1 MAAIGRQRFGSADG
15 KDVSLFTLTGPNGL
29 IARITDY
36 GGIVTELHTRDRKGR
51 LGDIVLGF
59 SDLEGYLRGHPYFGA
74 LVGRVGNR
82 IGGARFELDG
92 RTHRLAANEG
102 RNHLHGGVR
111 GFDKALWR
119 AEAGETSDGP
129 ALRLHHVS
137 PDGEEGYPGKLDI
150 EAIYTLTGDDSLRLE
165 ITARS
170 DAATPVNILHH
181 SYWNLSARPG
191 ASVLDDELRLF
202 AGAFTPMGPG
212 LLPTGEIRP
221 VADTPFDFTA
231 AKPIGRDLDG
241 AGSDPAGYDVNF
253 VVDGPPDQLRP
264 VARLQ
269 NPASGRVM
277 EVCANQPG
285 VQLYT
290 GTYLD
295 GSTSGKGSPH
305 RRYAGLC
312 LETQAF
318 PDAINRADWR
328 GQVVLRQDATYN
340 HVVVHRFGVA

>member
-1 MAAIGRQRFGSADG
+1 MAAIGRRPFGSADG
-15 KDVSLFTLTGPNGL
+15 KEVSLFTLTGANGL
-29 IARITDY
+29 IAGITDY
-36 GGIVTELHTRDRKGR
+36 GGIVTELHARDRVGC
-51 LGDIVLGF
+51 LGDVVLGF
-59 SDLEGYLRGHPYFGA
+59 SDLDGYLRRHPYFGA

-92 RTHRLAANEG
+92 RAYRLAANEG
-102 RNHLHGGVR
+102 PNHLHGGIR

-119 AEAGETSDGP
+119 AEAGETSEGP

-137 PDGEEGYPGKLDI
+137 PDGEEGYPGRLEV
-150 EAIYTLTGDDSLRLE
+150 EAIYTLTEENVLRLE
-165 ITARS
+165 ITAKS

-181 SYWNLSARPG
+181 SYWNLSGKPG
-191 ASVLDDELRLF
+191 ASVLDDELCLF
-202 AGAFTPMGPG
+202 AGAYTPMGPG

-221 VADTPFDFTA
+221 VAGTPFDFMQA
-231 AKPIGRDLDG
+231 RPIGRDLDG
-241 AGSDPAGYDVNF
+241 AGYDVNF
-253 VVDGPPDQLRP
+253 VVDGPPNQLRP
-264 VARLQ
+264 VARLE
-269 NPASGRVM
+269 NAASGRVM
-277 EVCANQPG
+277 EVFANQPG

-290 GTYLD
+290 GIYLD
-295 GSTSGKGSPH
+295 GSTSGKGVPH

-328 GQVVLRQDATYN
+328 GQVILRPGATYS